1 MVRMG
6 QNDYATVRAV
16 LSGNNDAYGALVVQY
31 SPMLF
36 RVAFRMTR
44 NESDAEDVVQEAFLR
59 GYRKLETFELRSD
72 FGTWIYR
79 IAVRCALDKIAVRP
93 ADETFRV
100 AESTDPEEET
110 VQVADLAA
118 GPDRLLLSAEI
129 RAMQDAAM
137 RSLTPHEYTA
147 FVLRHMEQSNTGEIA
162 AALGIAPNA
171 AKQAVFRAVQKL
183 RQRLAPLRVRG

>member
-1 MVRMG
+1 
-6 QNDYATVRAV
+6 
-16 LSGNNDAYGALVVQY
+16 
-31 SPMLF
+31 
-36 RVAFRMTR
+36 
-44 NESDAEDVVQEAFLR
+44 
-59 GYRKLETFELRSD
+59 
-72 FGTWIYR
+72 
-79 IAVRCALDKIAVRP
+79 LDKIAARP
-93 ADETFRV
+93 ADESFRV

-137 RSLTPHEYTA
+137 RSLTPQEYTA

-171 AKQAVFRAVQKL
+171 AKQVVFRAVQKL
-183 RQRLAPLRVRG
+183 RHRLAPLRVKA